1 MVQPAPFFFPIM
13 AMSARTVNRQSSLK
27 RRIRQFYKLLN
38 ERAFERCYLLIDPR
52 IRDKPNSVTLLQ
64 YTNAL
69 RDFLDHFSSVKV
81 LQINLDLH
89 LDEPSKLYEGRD
101 FALGTTTWQDE
112 TGVQHVFSERWVR
125 EGRAWYTR
133 STGFV
138 TPVVAKEI
146 PHAGTNSKTV
156 KS

>member
-1 MVQPAPFFFPIM
+1 MVQPTPFFFPIM
-13 AMSARTVNRQSSLK
+13 AMRARIVNRQSSLK
-27 RRIRQFYKLLN
+27 RRIRQFYNLLN

-64 YTNAL
+64 YTNSL
-69 RDFLDHFSSVKV
+69 RDFLDYFGSVKV
-81 LQINLDLH
+81 LEISLLLH
-89 LDEPSKLYEGRD
+89 LNEPSKLYEGRD
-101 FALGTTTWQDE
+101 FAMGKTTWQDE
-112 TGVQHVFSERWVR
+112 KGEQHAFSERWVW

-146 PHAGTNSKTV
+146 PNAGTNSNPV